1 MQRYYPEKNKLG
13 PLSQHAGNKLVWRR
27 HAAGVTSRILPGS
40 VLAGALLVGAAA
52 AQADVA
58 TENTSQAGIGVE
70 PLTIDC
76 LGTGAAM
83 DDQALEPCRI
93 LSGSRLGPKA
103 VESYSIGAEGS
114 EPSGL
119 SMTSILEFDVQDGNL
134 GSLRLPGTGIS
145 LMQDPAAE
153 RGEISIRRVSTSLT
167 SPQGTLT
174 VGNNWS
180 NFQDFLHPAGGSL
193 ATRGLTAEQL
203 SWATRQ
209 GVGEISVALE
219 SGYQLIGHD
228 EPLDES
234 LAGVPGESDTS
245 SPSISLSWR
254 GGTNDS
260 LYGIS
265 ALGRELE
272 LDDYDSTG
280 TASDT
285 GWGLNLFGG
294 WHFGELFAALSVT
307 LGNSIDSFILGRV
320 GDRETASAAT
330 RYLHPGNS
338 VNINPTLNYRLSEYS
353 NIHLSV
359 NRFSSDAEDAPHGVE
374 TLDTIHLGYSWTPW
388 PSTRLNI
395 EFIGK
400 DVEGPGPM
408 EDSNKVNIA
417 ASKRF

>member
-1 MQRYYPEKNKLG
+1 MNMLG
-13 PLSQHAGNKLVWRR
+13 SLSHNANRKLVLRGAR
-27 HAAGVTSRILPGS
+27 HAAGLTPRALHGT
-40 VLAGALLVGAAA
+40 VLTVLFLMGTAAV
-52 AQADVA
+52 QADVA
-58 TENTSQAGIGVE
+58 TEDTAHGGIGTE

-76 LGTGAAM
+76 LGAGGTVDNPIPG
-83 DDQALEPCRI
+83 PCRI
-93 LSGSRLGPKA
+93 FSGNQLRPEA
-103 VESYSIGAEGS
+103 ANSYSIDPGS
-114 EPSGL
+114 LEPSGF
-119 SMTSILEFDVQDGNL
+119 SMTSILEFDVQDENL
-134 GSLRLPGTGIS
+134 GSLHLPGTGLS
-145 LMQDPAAE
+145 LTQDPAVE

-167 SPQGTLT
+167 GPRGTLT

-193 ATRGLTAEQL
+193 APRGLTAEQL

-209 GVGEISVALE
+209 GAGEISVALE
-219 SGYQLIGHD
+219 SGYELIGHD
-228 EPLDES
+228 ESLGERLTGVSDEI
-234 LAGVPGESDTS
+234 GTS
-245 SPSISLSWR
+245 SPSIALSWR

-272 LDDYDSTG
+272 LDDYESPG
-280 TASDT
+280 TTSDT

-294 WHFGELFAALSVT
+294 RHFGELFAALSVT

-338 VNINPTLNYRLSEYS
+338 ININPTLNYRLSENS

-374 TLDTIHLGYSWTPW
+374 TLDTIHLGYTWTPW

-400 DVEGPGPM
+400 DVEGSGPM